1 MIHVCPRFYGIHIWN
16 VKVTER
22 KTLLMVERV
31 EMIYSILKVR
41 KQISEKL
48 SRDFCV
54 LGCR

>member
-1 MIHVCPRFYGIHIWN
+1 MIDVCRGFHNIHFWN

-31 EMIYSILKVR
+31 EMIYSIRKVR